1 MSMKLPYYMVYPMPL
16 VFDDERIDARDYEYM
31 RSMYPDLAKRL
42 LPYVE
47 EECDRC
53 EYPCSMMYDEYP
65 DKLQL
70 RLMSG
75 RICGRVYEKEKDLA
89 LQMKEWGEKE
99 QKQNWI
105 EELIEV
111 LLYQELY
118 KRRSDERRMRRKFY

>member
-31 RSMYPDLAKRL
+31 RSMYPDMAKRIM
-42 LPYVE
+42 PYVE

-53 EYPCSMMYDEYP
+53 EHPCSMMYDEYP

-70 RLMSG
+70 RLMCR
-75 RICGRVYEKEKDLA
+75 RICDNVYEN
-89 LQMKEWGEKE
+89 EKE
-99 QKQNWI
+99 FSMQVQNWQEQGLKQNWL